1 MKNVLLFEQFV
12 NEKVYRLSGPVAS
25 TGIIGKLMQ
34 AFKKEIERIKY
45 EGDEAD
51 LLEEVNKVWAKWA
64 SKDGAK
70 IIIDEVLK
78 AVKKKEEIFYIIATL
93 NAKWKVESS
102 GTYAMR
108 FNLPDDFVINVGFM
122 DDANGMKYARKLGG
136 MSNSAI
142 STADTVELMGTF
154 DDEVGQNNIEIRGRE
169 TMMVDDK

>member
-34 AFKKEIERIKY
+34 AFKKEIEKIKY
-45 EGDEAD
+45 NGSEAD

-70 IIIDEVLK
+70 IIIDSVVK
-78 AVKKKEEIFYIIATL
+78 AVKDKEEIFYITSTL
-93 NAKWKVESS
+93 NSKWEVESS
-102 GTYAMR
+102 GTNAMR
-108 FNLPDDFVINVGFM
+108 FNLPNDFVINVGFM
-122 DDANGMKYARKLGG
+122 DDVNGMKYARKLGG

-142 STADTVELMGTF
+142 FTADSVELMGTF